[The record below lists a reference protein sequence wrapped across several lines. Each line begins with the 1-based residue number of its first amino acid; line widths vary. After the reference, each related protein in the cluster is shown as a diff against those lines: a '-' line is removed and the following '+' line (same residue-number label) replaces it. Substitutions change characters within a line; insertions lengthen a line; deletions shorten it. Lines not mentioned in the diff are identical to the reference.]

1 MADVLNATKRN
12 ANINIKELAMIR
24 KREIGLRSY
33 QDIPPDPRY
42 EEPSTQ
48 DYFEM
53 FFSAWSGKEE
63 VSDDD
68 YEIVHRW
75 WYEFKAGTGCD
86 WDDGVNV
93 ELEEMKNDLKE
104 FDQGRE
110 IHSCETCRRF
120 GKCDSSWKN
129 NCRTGHNDDY
139 TCTDYWKIHRTDEE
153 WEEEIWKEKNK
164 KIKLSHENWKAKKII
179 KEFIDILKVVKISS
193 KQYDA
198 LSETLKK
205 AEQFLEEK

>member
-1 MADVLNATKRN
+1 MAGVLNATKRN
-12 ANINIKELAMIR
+12 ANINIKELAMTR

-86 WDDGVNV
+86 WDDGVDT

-104 FDQGRE
+104 FDEGRVK
-110 IHSCETCRRF
+110 HTCETCRKYGR
-120 GKCDSSWKN
+120 CDAMWKN
-129 NCRTGHNDDY
+129 NCRTGCNDDY
-139 TCTDYWKIHRTDEE
+139 TRSDYWKKSLTDAE
-153 WEEEIWKEKNK
+153 WEEEVK
-164 KIKLSHENWKAKKII
+164 KVEANGEYWWHKYYNARE
-179 KEFIDILKVVKISS
+179 ILKEVVKWANWEGSGCPNFKDI
-193 KQYDA
+193 Q
-198 LSETLKK
+198 TK
-205 AEQFLEEK
+205 AEQFLKENA